1 MAKRRKKGRL
11 NNSSAASL
19 SVPEMGYRHR
29 EVVVCVWGLIIEL
42 MDEEEDD
49 VDGSSSRQTTGWCLQ
64 CLRVHVCE
72 YSLSFS
78 NCEGV
83 VSTMWVC
90 FCVCVCVCVVISGS
104 QLEQIHRKTDCVKAV
119 PCISATCSLQLDCRS
134 SFNTTNTFSVRIKTI
149 DLQAL
154 QPQLVHHCYCALKHG
169 TLVYLTS
176 KCWCCSHNIIIKA
189 APGPSLELV

>member
-1 MAKRRKKGRL
+1 MG
-11 NNSSAASL
+11 AAADKQQ
-19 SVPEMGYRHR
+19 GDACN
-29 EVVVCVWGLIIEL
+29 VCVC
-42 MDEEEDD
+42 M
-49 VDGSSSRQTTGWCLQ
+49 C
-64 CLRVHVCE
+64 
-72 YSLSFS
+72 
-78 NCEGV
+78 
-83 VSTMWVC
+83 VSTHCRFQTVRVLCLPCGFASVC
-90 FCVCVCVCVVISGS
+90 MCVCVIISGS
-104 QLEQIHRKTDCVKAV
+104 QLEQIHRKTNCVKAV